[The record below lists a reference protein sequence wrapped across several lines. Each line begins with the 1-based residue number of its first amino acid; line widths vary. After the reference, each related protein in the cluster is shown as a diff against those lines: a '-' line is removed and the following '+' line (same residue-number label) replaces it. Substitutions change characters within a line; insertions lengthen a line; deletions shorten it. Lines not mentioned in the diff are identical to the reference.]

1 MLHVQESTHSSL
13 LLAPMLTPPSVHPQP
28 TTSTSARTTRVVEQ
42 LQDTL
47 DNLQKELIST
57 RSQLETAR
65 QAKAQSELDA
75 HNYVESNKKFRGDIQ
90 VLMQTLEGK
99 QQILDS
105 TKKSSMTME
114 AQVKKLRDEAL
125 ASRKKLEELRRK
137 EQVLERDRNAA
148 VAEKEQ
154 TERQHIV
161 LKESVQRLETRFER
175 EVAGLRQDLSLVQSQ
190 VQLMS
195 ERSQLIATLSE
206 QKIKQCA
213 AERKELIAGLQAMRG
228 QMQDNLQCFVQQMR
242 TELAPLLDHVNQSS
256 STIKDFEYS
265 VLRCRGEVNGLVAR
279 IRAYTA
285 EAYGVE

>member
-1 MLHVQESTHSSL
+1 MLHVQESTHSTL
-13 LLAPMLTPPSVHPQP
+13 LLASMLTPSSVHPQP

-47 DNLQKELIST
+47 DNLQKELISN

-75 HNYVESNKKFRGDIQ
+75 HNYVESNKNYRGNIQ
-90 VLMQTLEGK
+90 ELMHTLEGK
-99 QQILDS
+99 QQILET
-105 TKKSSMTME
+105 TKKSSMAME
-114 AQVKKLRDEAL
+114 TQVKKLRDEAL
-125 ASRKKLEELRRK
+125 ASRKKLEDLRRK
-137 EQVLERDRNAA
+137 EQVLERDRNVA

-154 TERQHIV
+154 TERQHLV
-161 LKESVQRLETRFER
+161 LKESVKHLETRFGR
-175 EVAGLRQDLSLVQSQ
+175 EVAGLRQDLTFIQTQ
-190 VQLMS
+190 VQIMT
-195 ERSQLIATLSE
+195 ERSQMIVQLSE

-213 AERKELIAGLQAMRG
+213 AERKELIAGLQVMRG
-228 QMQDNLQCFVQQMR
+228 QMQDNLQSFVQQMR
-242 TELAPLLDHVNQSS
+242 SELAPLLDDINR
-256 STIKDFEYS
+256 STSTTKDFEYS

>member
-1 MLHVQESTHSSL
+1 MLHVQESSHSTL
-13 LLAPMLTPPSVHPQP
+13 LLGPMLTPPVHPQP
-28 TTSTSARTTRVVEQ
+28 TTSTSSRTTRVVEQ

-75 HNYVESNKKFRGDIQ
+75 HNYVESNKKYRTDIQ
-90 VLMQTLEGK
+90 GLMQTLEVK
-99 QQILDS
+99 QQVLDT
-105 TKKSSMTME
+105 TKKSSMAME

-137 EQVLERDRNAA
+137 EQVLERDRNVA

-161 LKESVQRLETRFER
+161 LKESVARLSTRFER
-175 EVAGLRQDLSLVQSQ
+175 EAAGLRQDLTSVQDQ
-190 VQLMS
+190 VSLMS
-195 ERSQLIATLSE
+195 ERGKLIAQLSE

-213 AERKELIAGLQAMRG
+213 AERKELIAGLEIMRVK
-228 QMQDNLQCFVQQMR
+228 MQENLQRFVQQMR
-242 TELAPLLDHVNQSS
+242 AEIGPLLDDVNQST
-256 STIKDFEYS
+256 STTKDFEYA

>member
-28 TTSTSARTTRVVEQ
+28 TTSTSTRTTRVVEQ

-57 RSQLETAR
+57 RAQLEAAR
-65 QAKAQSELDA
+65 QTKAQYELDA
-75 HNYVESNKKFRGDIQ
+75 HNYVESNKKFRSDIQ
-90 VLMQTLEGK
+90 ELMQTLETK
-99 QQILDS
+99 QQVLDT
-105 TKKSSMTME
+105 TKKSSMAME

-161 LKESVQRLETRFER
+161 LKESVKRLETRFER
-175 EVAGLRQDLSLVQSQ
+175 EVAGLRQNLVSVQEQ
-190 VQLMS
+190 VHHMS
-195 ERSQLIATLSE
+195 EQSKAIAKLSE
-206 QKIKQCA
+206 QKIKHCA
-213 AERKELIAGLQAMRG
+213 SERKELIAGLEVMRTK
-228 QMQDNLQCFVQQMR
+228 MQDNLQRFVQQMR
-242 TELAPLLDHVNQSS
+242 LEMAPLLQDVNRSI
-256 STIKDFEYS
+256 STTKDFEYA